1 MYILQIFPPSD
12 PIYYDIW
19 IIYLF
24 SSTTDCI
31 LYYVRREWETC
42 CSVSRYAGLDTHL
55 HHLTLTIHINRRT
68 SLIHSQPQ
76 PTPTQTYSTRYLKNV
91 DSKMDFSAFACKV
104 WGYSSYFRGICHEN
118 GIFFD
123 VNIDV
128 IIKQIY
134 LKHLSL

>member
-1 MYILQIFPPSD
+1 MRTKMYILQIFPPSD

-24 SSTTDCI
+24 SSTTDWL

-42 CSVSRYAGLDTHL
+42 CSVSRYSGLDTHL

-68 SLIHSQPQ
+68 SLIHSQPT

-91 DSKMDFSAFACKV
+91 DSKMDSLVIESVFLHLHAKFEDVLHILEAFVVKV
-104 WGYSSYFRGICHEN
+104 EYF
-118 GIFFD
+118 FMWT
-123 VNIDV
+123 
-128 IIKQIY
+128 
-134 LKHLSL
+134 LML